1 MRPRHLSRRAVLAGG
16 AVVLTACSGRSPA
29 PEAPP
34 PDSPE
39 TVLLKSLVAEKE
51 RMVALYA
58 ALIDGLGGK
67 GAERLAPFMD
77 RHRAHLDELRRHLP
91 AAALASSSASPPSS
105 GPPSQGPSGAPSTPS
120 STSPSTSP
128 SASPS
133 AGAERRPSLSRLREL
148 ERRAAAQRPRQL
160 AAASP
165 GLAQLIAS
173 IGACEAVHAAAL
185 PRSL

>member
-16 AVVLTACSGRSPA
+16 AVALTACSGRSPA

-51 RMVALYA
+51 RTVALYA
-58 ALIDGLGGK
+58 ALIGELGGK

-91 AAALASSSASPPSS
+91 AAALASSSASPPPS
-105 GPPSQGPSGAPSTPS
+105 GSPSQGPSGAPST
-120 STSPSTSP
+120 SPSP
-128 SASPS
+128 
-133 AGAERRPSLSRLREL
+133 GAERGPSLSRLREL

-160 AAASP
+160 ATASP